1 MQRLLLL
8 LLLLAV
14 AHPAQSQRH
23 SRGSGRHDVH
33 VGGYYRKNGTYVHSH
48 DRAAP
53 GLGTHKSPSSGNR
66 HSSSHRASSRSIYS
80 HRSSTNGSSTPSL
93 RADTPRSN
101 KRSRAARDAFERE
114 HPCPSTGKRSGRCPG
129 YVVDH
134 VNALA
139 CGGVD
144 APSNMQWQTTAAA
157 KMKDKTE
164 RVGCR

>member
-1 MQRLLLL
+1 MKHLLLL

-14 AHPAQSQRH
+14 AVQPAQSQRH

-53 GLGTHKSPSSGNR
+53 GLGTHRSSSSR
-66 HSSSHRASSRSIYS
+66 PRSYSHHSSSRSSSSHHSSAYGS
-80 HRSSTNGSSTPSL
+80 TGSTHRST
-93 RADTPRSN
+93 
-101 KRSRAARDAFERE
+101 KRSRAARDEFERE

-134 VNALA
+134 VKALA
-139 CGGVD
+139 CGGAD
-144 APSNMQWQTTAAA
+144 APSNMQWQTVEAGKA
-157 KMKDKTE
+157 KDKTE